1 MSDEICG
8 YENTT
13 SGEPCKWNEAEKG
26 PCPWHSDERDGETNT
41 RKTLLEEQPEIKDII
56 VGELQAGATVPEA
69 CAEAG
74 VRKAVYYKWR
84 KRGQEENAADIF
96 VDFVDETTH
105 ARRIASKEDRRNL
118 KRACIENDDTRTW
131 YKLHH
136 DQYGDTY
143 GKEEQEER
151 ETGDSI
157 RLGVPDELTEQWERQ
172 LKN

>member
-1 MSDEICG
+1 MSDEELCG
-8 YENTT
+8 APTT
-13 SGEPCKWNEAEKG
+13 KGRPCQNAAES
-26 PCPWHSDERDGETNT
+26 CPWHGEDAHAEP

-74 VRKAVYYKWR
+74 VRKSAYYQWR
-84 KRGQEENAADIF
+84 NRGKEDDVPAIF
-96 VDFVDETTH
+96 TEFTEETTH

-118 KRACIENDDTRTW
+118 KDRCKETNDTRTW

-143 GKEEQEER
+143 GQEEEDER
-151 ETGDSI
+151 DTGDVV
-157 RLGVPDELTEQWERQ
+157 RLGVPDELTEQWEQQ

>member
-1 MSDEICG
+1 MSEELCG
-8 YENTT
+8 AETT
-13 SGEPCKWNEAEKG
+13 QGHPCQNPAES
-26 PCPWHSDERDGETNT
+26 CPWHGDGAQAEP
-41 RKTLLEEQPEIKDII
+41 RKTLLEEQPEIKEII

-74 VRKAVYYKWR
+74 VTKRQYYSWRRKADESETDLFR
-84 KRGQEENAADIF
+84 
-96 VDFVDETTH
+96 DFRDETTH

-118 KRACIENDDTRTW
+118 KERCKETDDTRTW

-143 GKEEQEER
+143 GKEEQQER
-151 ETGDSI
+151 ETGE
-157 RLGVPDELTEQWERQ
+157 RVTLGVPDELRNQWQQQ